1 MKRYLIA
8 LVIALAGAGAACTSV
23 GGGVAAREPGV
34 RVGINVSTSPR
45 LSRIP
50 GYPVYYAP
58 GVRWNYFVYEDRY
71 WVFEAD
77 NWYSSSG
84 YNGPWDF
91 VDPFYV
97 PYYVLRVP
105 VGYYARPPSYFRG
118 WRNDAPP
125 RWDERWG
132 RDWSARRS
140 DWNQGDPRSA
150 PAPAA
155 PPPSSA
161 RRNAGEREPTSP
173 GLRRSN
179 QPENSRGEQRDPS
192 AERQRSQRG
201 DASRPRAEPQ
211 PDTRGRQPS
220 RAERAPPAAQPQEQR
235 QRPQPE
241 AQGRG
246 QQQDD
251 APADRGRARQ
261 GRVDPEG
268 NPRGR

>member
-8 LVIALAGAGAACTSV
+8 LIIALGLASTACTS
-23 GGGVAAREPGV
+23 GGGAVVREPGV
-34 RVGINVSTSPR
+34 RVGINVGTYPR

-58 GVRWNYFVYEDRY
+58 GAPWNYFYYEDRF
-71 WVFEAD
+71 WVFEQD
-77 NWYSSSG
+77 RWYSSSR

-105 VGYYARPPSYFRG
+105 VGYYSRPPSYFRG

-140 DWNQGDPRSA
+140 DWNRWDRGSA
-150 PAPAA
+150 PPAV
-155 PPPSSA
+155 PPRDYP
-161 RRNAGEREPTSP
+161 RGNVDERDPGVP
-173 GLRRSN
+173 GLQRSN
-179 QPENSRGEQRDPS
+179 QPGSSRGQRDSRNEVPGL
-192 AERQRSQRG
+192 QRG
-201 DASRPRAEPQ
+201 NASRPRADAQ
-211 PDTRGRQPS
+211 QDRQPP
-220 RAERAPPAAQPQEQR
+220 RVERAPPAAQEQPERQQPQPQE
-235 QRPQPE
+235 
-241 AQGRG
+241 RG
-246 QQQDD
+246 QQQDE
-251 APADRGRARQ
+251 APADRGRDRK
-261 GRVDPEG
+261 GGLDREN